1 MKKPTSLVFG
11 VIALALI
18 VIGGGMI
25 FTVDQTKQAIVLQFG
40 EWRKVHTTPG
50 LKVKIPFIQD
60 VLYYEKRVLSFDFPE
75 VRITTGDQKRLLVDT
90 YTRYRI
96 IDPLLFFQ
104 TVKPA
109 NEQGASM
116 RLEAFVTSTVR
127 NVLGKVPLRNLLS
140 EERPKIMKLIEREVD
155 ALARPLGIAIVDVR
169 IIRTELPMENRDAV
183 FSRMISALNQ
193 IAKGN
198 RANGEK
204 IGQEIRSAADRDQS
218 IILATAQQK
227 AQDIRGQGEA
237 KSIQILGNALG
248 KNPEFYGFYRTMQT
262 YRETLGEGTTLI
274 LTTDNDLL
282 RFFNAPERQV
292 KNSVINQGN

>member
-1 MKKPTSLVFG
+1 
-11 VIALALI
+11 
-18 VIGGGMI
+18 MI

-40 EWRKVHTTPG
+40 ELRKVHTTPG

-60 VLYYEKRVLSFDFPE
+60 VLFYEKRVLSFDFPE

-96 IDPLLFFQ
+96 IDPILFFQ

-109 NEQGASM
+109 NEQGAAM

-140 EERPKIMKLIEREVD
+140 EERPKIMKSIEREVD

-237 KSIQILGNALG
+237 ESIQILGEALG

-262 YRETLGEGTTLI
+262 YRETLGEGTTLV
-274 LTTDNDLL
+274 LTTDNDLF
-282 RFFNAPERQV
+282 RFFNAPE
-292 KNSVINQGN
+292 

>member
-1 MKKPTSLVFG
+1 MKQPMRFIMGIIFVCLV
-11 VIALALI
+11 
-18 VIGGGMI
+18 VIGGGMV

-40 EWRKVHTTPG
+40 ELRKVHTTPG

-60 VLYYEKRVLSFDFPE
+60 VLFYEKRVLNSDFPE

-96 IDPLLFFQ
+96 IDPILFFQ

-109 NEQGASM
+109 NEQGAAI

-127 NVLGKVPLRNLLS
+127 NVLGKVPLRKLLS
-140 EERPKIMKLIEREVD
+140 EERPKIMKSIEREVD

-169 IIRTELPMENRDAV
+169 IIRTELPIENRAAV

-204 IGQEIRSAADRDQS
+204 IAQEIRSAADRDQS

-227 AQDIRGQGEA
+227 AQNIRGEGEA
-237 KSIQILGNALG
+237 KSIEILGVSLG
-248 KNPEFYGFYRTMQT
+248 KNPDFYGFYRTMQT
-262 YRETLGEGTTLI
+262 YRETLGEGTTLV
-274 LTTDNDLL
+274 LTTDNDMF
-282 RFFNAPERQV
+282 RFFNSPERHMR
-292 KNSVINQGN
+292 K

>member
-1 MKKPTSLVFG
+1 MSQSTRFIIGALVVLV
-11 VIALALI
+11 VI
-18 VIGGGMI
+18 VGGGMI

-40 EWRKVHTTPG
+40 ELSKVHEKPG
-50 LKVKIPFIQD
+50 LKFKLPFIQE
-60 VLYYEKRVLSFDFPE
+60 VLFYEKLIINADFPE

-96 IDPLLFFQ
+96 INPVLFFQ

-109 NEQGASM
+109 TEQGASM
-116 RLEAFVTSTVR
+116 RLEFFVTSTVR

-140 EERPKIMKLIEREVD
+140 EERPKIMKSIEKEVD
-155 ALARPLGIAIVDVR
+155 ALARPLGIQIVDVR

-183 FSRMISALNQ
+183 FNRMISALNQ

-198 RANGEK
+198 RATGEK

-237 KSIQILGNALG
+237 KSIQILGSALG
-248 KNPEFYGFYRTMQT
+248 KNPSFYGFYRTMQT
-262 YRETLGEGTTLI
+262 YRETLGEGTTLV
-274 LTTDNDLL
+274 LTTDNDLF
-282 RFFNAPERQV
+282 RYFNAPEREL
-292 KNSVINQGN
+292 KN

>member
-1 MKKPTSLVFG
+1 MSQSTRLIIGILAICLV
-11 VIALALI
+11 VM
-18 VIGGGMI
+18 GGGMI

-40 EWRKVHTTPG
+40 ELRKVHTTPG
-50 LKVKIPFIQD
+50 LKVKVPFIQD
-60 VLYYEKRVLSFDFPE
+60 VLFYEKRVLNFDFPE

-96 IDPLLFFQ
+96 IDPILFFQ

-109 NEQGASM
+109 SEQGASM

-140 EERPKIMKLIEREVD
+140 EERPKIMKSIEREVD

-169 IIRTELPMENRDAV
+169 IIRTELPIENREAV
-183 FSRMISALNQ
+183 FNRMISALNQ

-198 RANGEK
+198 RATGEK

-237 KSIQILGNALG
+237 ESIQILGAALG
-248 KNPEFYGFYRTMQT
+248 KNPEFYEFYRTMQT
-262 YRETLGEGTTLI
+262 YRETLGEGTTLV
-274 LTTDNDLL
+274 LTTDNDLF
-282 RFFNAPERQV
+282 RFFKAPQ
-292 KNSVINQGN
+292 

>member
-1 MKKPTSLVFG
+1 MSQSTRLIVG
-11 VIALALI
+11 VIAICLV

-40 EWRKVHTTPG
+40 ELRKVHTTPG

-60 VLYYEKRVLSFDFPE
+60 VLFYEKRVLNFDFPE

-96 IDPLLFFQ
+96 IDPILFFQ

-109 NEQGASM
+109 NEQGAAM

-140 EERPKIMKLIEREVD
+140 EERPKIMKSIEREVD

-183 FSRMISALNQ
+183 FKRMISALNQ

-198 RANGEK
+198 RATGEK

-227 AQDIRGQGEA
+227 AQEIRGQGEA
-237 KSIQILGNALG
+237 KSIQILGAALG
-248 KNPEFYGFYRTMQT
+248 RNPEFYGFYRTMQA
-262 YRETLGEGTTLI
+262 YRETLEDGTTLV
-274 LTTDNDLL
+274 LTTDNDLF
-282 RFFNAPERQV
+282 RYFNDPERQV
-292 KNSVINQGN
+292 KK

>member
-1 MKKPTSLVFG
+1 MSQSTRLIVGVLAICLV
-11 VIALALI
+11 

-40 EWRKVHTTPG
+40 ELRKVHTTPG
-50 LKVKIPFIQD
+50 LKVKVPFIQD
-60 VLYYEKRVLSFDFPE
+60 VLFYEKRVLNFDFPE

-96 IDPLLFFQ
+96 IDPVLFFQ

-109 NEQGASM
+109 NEQGAAM

-140 EERPKIMKLIEREVD
+140 EERPKIMKSIEREVD
-155 ALARPLGIAIVDVR
+155 ALARPLGVAIVDVR

-183 FSRMISALNQ
+183 FKRMISALNQ

-227 AQDIRGQGEA
+227 AQEIRGQGEA
-237 KSIQILGNALG
+237 KSIQILGAALG
-248 KNPEFYGFYRTMQT
+248 KNPEFYGFYRTMQA
-262 YRETLGEGTTLI
+262 YQETLGNGTTLV
-274 LTTDNDLL
+274 LTTDNDLF
-282 RFFNAPERQV
+282 RYFNDPERQV
-292 KNSVINQGN
+292 KK

>member
-1 MKKPTSLVFG
+1 MSQSTRFIVGGLAICLV
-11 VIALALI
+11 

-40 EWRKVHTTPG
+40 ELRKVHKEPG

-60 VLYYEKRVLSFDFPE
+60 VLFYEKRVLNFDFPE
-75 VRITTGDQKRLLVDT
+75 VEVTTGDQKRLLVDT

-96 IDPLLFFQ
+96 IDPILFFQ

-116 RLEAFVTSTVR
+116 RLESLVTSTLR
-127 NVLGKVPLRNLLS
+127 NKLGKVLLRDLLS
-140 EERPKIMKLIEREVD
+140 EERPKIMKSIERDVD
-155 ALARPLGIAIVDVR
+155 KLVRPLGIAIVDVR
-169 IIRTELPMENRDAV
+169 IIRTELPMANRDAV
-183 FSRMISALNQ
+183 FSRMISELNQ

-198 RANGEK
+198 RAKGEK
-204 IGQEIRSAADRDQS
+204 EGQEIRSAADRDQS

-237 KSIQILGNALG
+237 ESIRILGTALE
-248 KNPEFYGFYRTMQT
+248 KNPKFYEFYRTMQT
-262 YRETLGEGTTLI
+262 YQETLGEGTTLV
-274 LTTDNDLL
+274 LTTDNDLFRL
-282 RFFNAPERQV
+282 FKTPGTVND
-292 KNSVINQGN
+292 

>member
-1 MKKPTSLVFG
+1 MNKATSFIIGILAIG
-11 VIALALI
+11 V
-18 VIGGGMI
+18 VVVSGGML
-25 FTVDQTKQAIVLQFG
+25 FTVDQTNQAIVLQFG
-40 EWRKVHTTPG
+40 ELRKVHTKPG
-50 LKVKIPFIQD
+50 LKIKAPFIQD
-60 VLYYEKRVLSFDFPE
+60 VLFYEKRVLNFDFPE

-96 IDPLLFFQ
+96 IDPILFFQ

-109 NEQGASM
+109 NEQGAAM

-140 EERPKIMKLIEREVD
+140 EERPKIMKSIEKEVD
-155 ALARPLGIAIVDVR
+155 VLARPLGIAIVDVR
-169 IIRTELPMENRDAV
+169 IIRTELPVENREAV

-198 RANGEK
+198 RASGEK
-204 IGQEIRSAADRDQS
+204 IGQEIRSAADRDRS

-237 KSIQILGNALG
+237 KSIHILGTSLG
-248 KNPEFYGFYRTMQT
+248 KDPEFYGFYRTMQT
-262 YRETLGEGTTLI
+262 YRETLGEGTTLV
-274 LTTDNDLL
+274 LTTNNDLF
-282 RFFNAPERQV
+282 RFFNAPEREL
-292 KNSVINQGN
+292 KNRVINKED

>member
-1 MKKPTSLVFG
+1 MSKSVHFIIG
-11 VIALALI
+11 ALI
-18 VIGGGMI
+18 LSVVVIGGGMI

-40 EWRKVHTTPG
+40 ELRKVHTTPG
-50 LKVKIPFIQD
+50 LKVKLPFIQD
-60 VLYYEKRVLSFDFPE
+60 ILFYEKRVLDFDFPE

-96 IDPLLFFQ
+96 VDPIRFFK

-109 NEQGASM
+109 NEQGAAI

-127 NVLGKVPLRNLLS
+127 NVLGKIPLRNLLS
-140 EERPKIMKLIEREVD
+140 EERPKIMKTIEKEVD
-155 ALARPLGIAIVDVR
+155 ALAQPLGISIVDVR

-183 FSRMISALNQ
+183 FNRMISALNQ

-204 IGQEIRSAADRDQS
+204 TGQEIRSAADRDKS
-218 IILATAQQK
+218 IILATANKK

-237 KSIQILGNALG
+237 KSIQILGASLG

-262 YRETLGEGTTLI
+262 YRETLTEGTTLV
-274 LTTDNDLL
+274 LTTDNDLF
-282 RFFNAPERQV
+282 RFFNNPEREMR
-292 KNSVINQGN
+292 K

>member
-1 MKKPTSLVFG
+1 MKQSTRFIIGVFAVCLV
-11 VIALALI
+11 

-40 EWRKVHTTPG
+40 ELRKVHTTPG
-50 LKVKIPFIQD
+50 LKVKLPFIQD
-60 VLYYEKRVLSFDFPE
+60 VLFYEKRVLNFDFPE

-96 IDPLLFFQ
+96 IDPILFFQ

-109 NEQGASM
+109 SEQGASM

-140 EERPKIMKLIEREVD
+140 EERPKIMKSIEREVD

-198 RANGEK
+198 RATGEK

-237 KSIQILGNALG
+237 KSIEILGAALG
-248 KNPEFYGFYRTMQT
+248 KNPEFYEFYRTMQT
-262 YRETLGEGTTLI
+262 YRETLGEGTTLV
-274 LTTDNDLL
+274 LTTDNDLF
-282 RFFNAPERQV
+282 RFFNTPERQV
-292 KNSVINQGN
+292 RK

>member
-1 MKKPTSLVFG
+1 MNKSARLIIG
-11 VIALALI
+11 VVVLCFVA
-18 VIGGGMI
+18 IGGGMI

-40 EWRKVHTTPG
+40 ELRKVHTTPG
-50 LKVKIPFIQD
+50 LKIKIPFIQD
-60 VLYYEKRVLSFDFPE
+60 VLFYEKRVLNFDFPE

-96 IDPLLFFQ
+96 INPILFFQ

-109 NEQGASM
+109 SEQGASM

-140 EERPKIMKLIEREVD
+140 EERPKIMKSIEREVD
-155 ALARPLGIAIVDVR
+155 ALARPLGIEIIDVR
-169 IIRTELPMENRDAV
+169 IIRTELPVENRDAV

-198 RANGEK
+198 RATGEK
-204 IGQEIRSAADRDQS
+204 VGQEIRSAADRDQS

-227 AQDIRGQGEA
+227 AQEIRGQGEA
-237 KSIQILGNALG
+237 KSIEILGAALA
-248 KNPEFYGFYRTMQT
+248 KNSEVYWYIQSLQVLQ
-262 YRETLGEGTTLI
+262 ETLEEGTTLY

-282 RFFNAPERQV
+282 RLLNAPEGQV
-292 KNSVINQGN
+292 KK

>member
-1 MKKPTSLVFG
+1 MKRPTSLVFG
-11 VIALALI
+11 VIALALV
-18 VIGGGMI
+18 VIGGGVI

-40 EWRKVHTTPG
+40 ELRKVHTTPG

-60 VLYYEKRVLSFDFPE
+60 VLFYEKRVLSFDFPE

-96 IDPLLFFQ
+96 IDPILFFQ

-109 NEQGASM
+109 SEQGAAM

-140 EERPKIMKLIEREVD
+140 EERPKIMKSIEREVD
-155 ALARPLGIAIVDVR
+155 ALARPLGISIVDVR
-169 IIRTELPMENRDAV
+169 IIRTELPVENRDAV

-237 KSIQILGNALG
+237 ESIQILGESLG
-248 KNPEFYGFYRTMQT
+248 KNPQFYGFYRTMQT
-262 YRETLGEGTTLI
+262 YRETLGEGTTLV
-274 LTTDNDLL
+274 LTTDNDLF
-282 RFFNAPERQV
+282 RFFNAPE
-292 KNSVINQGN
+292 

>member
-1 MKKPTSLVFG
+1 MSQSMRFIFG
-11 VIALALI
+11 ILI
-18 VIGGGMI
+18 VVVLVISGGTL
-25 FTVDQTKQAIVLQFG
+25 FTVNQTQQAIVLQFG
-40 EWRKVHTTPG
+40 ELRKVHTNPG

-60 VLYYEKRVLSFDFPE
+60 VLFYEKRFLSFDFPE

-96 IDPLLFFQ
+96 VNPVLFFQ

-140 EERPKIMKLIEREVD
+140 EERYQIMKSIEKEVD
-155 ALARPLGIAIVDVR
+155 ALTRPLGIEIVDVR
-169 IIRTELPMENRDAV
+169 IIRTELPVENRNAV

-204 IGQEIRSAADRDQS
+204 IGQEIRSAANRDQD

-227 AQDIRGQGEA
+227 AQEIRGQGEA
-237 KSIQILGNALG
+237 QAIRILGETLE
-248 KNPEFYGFYRTMQT
+248 KNPQFYGFYRTMQT
-262 YRETLGEGTTLI
+262 YRETLSEGTTLV
-274 LTTDNDLL
+274 LTTDYFDFLTPQQN
-282 RFFNAPERQV
+282 
-292 KNSVINQGN
+292 K

>member
-1 MKKPTSLVFG
+1 MNKSTSLIFG
-11 VIALALI
+11 TIVLAI
-18 VIGGGMI
+18 VVIGGGVF

-60 VLYYEKRVLSFDFPE
+60 VLFYEKRVLSFDFPE

-96 IDPLLFFQ
+96 VDPLLFFQ

-109 NEQGASM
+109 SEQGAAM

-140 EERPKIMKLIEREVD
+140 EERPKIMKSIEREVD
-155 ALARPLGIAIVDVR
+155 ALAKPLGIAIVDVR
-169 IIRTELPMENRDAV
+169 IIRTELPMENRNAV

-204 IGQEIRSAADRDQS
+204 IGQEIRSAADRDRS

-237 KSIQILGNALG
+237 EATQILGGSLEED
-248 KNPEFYGFYRTMQT
+248 PEFYEFYQTMQT
-262 YRETLGEGTTLI
+262 FQETLGEGTTFVF
-274 LTTDNDLL
+274 TTDNDLL
-282 RFFNAPERQV
+282 RLLSAP
-292 KNSVINQGN
+292 

>member
-1 MKKPTSLVFG
+1 MSQSTRFIVG
-11 VIALALI
+11 ALAICL
-18 VIGGGMI
+18 VVVGGGMI

-40 EWRKVHTTPG
+40 ELRKVHTTPG
-50 LKVKIPFIQD
+50 LKVKLPFIQD
-60 VLYYEKRVLSFDFPE
+60 VLFYEKRVLNFDFPE

-96 IDPLLFFQ
+96 IDPILFFQ

-109 NEQGASM
+109 SEQGASM
-116 RLEAFVTSTVR
+116 RLEAFVTSTLR

-140 EERPKIMKLIEREVD
+140 EERPKIMKSIDREVD

-169 IIRTELPMENRDAV
+169 IIRTELPVENRDAV

-193 IAKGN
+193 ISKGN
-198 RANGEK
+198 QATGEK

-237 KSIQILGNALG
+237 ESIRILGTALE
-248 KNPEFYGFYRTMQT
+248 KNPKFYEFDRIMQT
-262 YRETLGEGTTLI
+262 YQKTLGEGTTLV
-274 LTTDNDLL
+274 LTTDNDLF
-282 RFFNAPERQV
+282 RFFKAPGIA
-292 KNSVINQGN
+292 ND

>member
-1 MKKPTSLVFG
+1 MSQSIRFIVGILAICLV
-11 VIALALI
+11 

-40 EWRKVHTTPG
+40 ELRKVHTTPG
-50 LKVKIPFIQD
+50 LKVKVPFIQD
-60 VLYYEKRVLSFDFPE
+60 VLFYEKRVLNFDFPE

-96 IDPLLFFQ
+96 IDPILFFQ

-109 NEQGASM
+109 SEQGASM

-140 EERPKIMKLIEREVD
+140 EERPKIMKSIEREVD

-169 IIRTELPMENRDAV
+169 IIRTELPIENRDAV
-183 FSRMISALNQ
+183 FNRMISALNQ

-198 RANGEK
+198 RATGEK

-237 KSIQILGNALG
+237 ESIQILGAALE
-248 KNPEFYGFYRTMQT
+248 KNPKFYEFYRTMQT
-262 YRETLGEGTTLI
+262 YRETLGEGTTLV
-274 LTTDNDLL
+274 LTTDNDLF
-282 RFFNAPERQV
+282 RFFHAPE
-292 KNSVINQGN
+292 

>member
-1 MKKPTSLVFG
+1 MF
-11 VIALALI
+11 
-18 VIGGGMI
+18 

-40 EWRKVHTTPG
+40 ELRKVHTTPG

-60 VLYYEKRVLSFDFPE
+60 VLYYEKRVLNFDFPE

-96 IDPLLFFQ
+96 IDPVLFFQ

-109 NEQGASM
+109 NEQGAAM
-116 RLEAFVTSTVR
+116 RLEAYVTSTVR
-127 NVLGKVPLRNLLS
+127 NALGKVPLSNLLS
-140 EERPKIMKLIEREVD
+140 EERPKIMKVVEKEVD

-183 FSRMISALNQ
+183 FNRMISALNQ

-198 RANGEK
+198 RATGEK

-237 KSIQILGNALG
+237 KSIEILGSALG

-262 YRETLGEGTTLI
+262 YRETIGDGTTLV
-274 LTTDNDLL
+274 LTTDNDLF
-282 RFFNAPERQV
+282 RYFNAPERQV
-292 KNSVINQGN
+292 KK